1 MGFQSIWQNL
11 PGGRIW
17 KFYCGLGRRTIFG
30 WFFSITTLDKVTWAK
45 LPISFRRFEAMA
57 QESKAKHFSDAL
69 KFDTRL
75 VEYSINRGLLTREE
89 VEQHLKNL
97 PDSGA
102 NAEFIKMDDMGN
114 QSDGLDQTH

>member
-1 MGFQSIWQNL
+1 
-11 PGGRIW
+11 
-17 KFYCGLGRRTIFG
+17 
-30 WFFSITTLDKVTWAK
+30 
-45 LPISFRRFEAMA
+45 MA